1 MPAEDSRN
9 IFLPISG
16 TLTRNC
22 ILIIFTWELVSLVI
36 ELLVLAILIILNA
49 FFAASEIAFISLN
62 DNKIRLM
69 AENGNKKAKLLENFL
84 SEPSRFLATIQIGIT
99 LAGFLASAFAG
110 KSFAGRLGSWLKDIG
125 VPLSQNLLET
135 ISLVIITL
143 ILSYF
148 TLVLGELVPKRL
160 ALQKAEPIAFFAV
173 KPLIIL
179 SKITS
184 PFGKFLTA
192 SMNGIVRLFGVD
204 PNAEEENVTEEEIRM
219 MIDVGKEKGTIL
231 EAEKIMIN
239 NIFEFDNKTVS
250 DIMTHRTNIIAL
262 PIQFTLSET
271 VRLVNNEKYT
281 RFPVYEE
288 HIDNII
294 GILHAKD
301 LLQFIENSSEES
313 FNLRNLIRE
322 PFFVLES
329 QRIDHLFKDMQANN
343 IHMAIAIDEYGGT
356 DGIVTIEDVIEEIVG
371 NIFDE
376 YDEPGL
382 DDEEYTMIDEKT
394 YLINGTTNLY
404 EVERLLKVDLPIHE
418 YDTLSGFVIGHLG
431 YIPSA
436 LEQHTFKHK
445 NVLFTVEEMDDRR
458 VKLVR
463 VNILDGETIEDL
475 ED

>member
-1 MPAEDSRN
+1 M
-9 IFLPISG
+9 
-16 TLTRNC
+16 
-22 ILIIFTWELVSLVI
+22 VI
-36 ELLVLAILIILNA
+36 ELLVLAILILLNA

-69 AENGNKKAKLLENFL
+69 AENGNKKAKMLENFL

-99 LAGFLASAFAG
+99 LAGFMASAFAG
-110 KSFAGRLGSWLKDIG
+110 KSFAGRLGGWLKEIG
-125 VPLSQNLLET
+125 VPLSHSLLVT
-135 ISLVIITL
+135 LSLVAITL

-179 SKITS
+179 SKVTS
-184 PFGKFLTA
+184 PFGKLLTA

-250 DIMTHRTNIIAL
+250 DIMTHRTNIVAL
-262 PIQFTLSET
+262 PIDFTLSE
-271 VRLVNNEKYT
+271 VVNLVVHEKYT

-301 LLQFIENSSEES
+301 LLQFIENSSEDA
-313 FNLRNLIRE
+313 FNLRKLIRE

-329 QRIDHLFKDMQANN
+329 QRIDHLFKDMQTNN
-343 IHMAIAIDEYGGT
+343 VHIAIAIDEYGGT

-376 YDEPGL
+376 YDEPGV
-382 DDEEYTMIDEKT
+382 DDEEYTMIDEST
-394 YLINGTTNLY
+394 YMINGTTNLY
-404 EVERLLKVDLPIHE
+404 EVERLLKVDLPIQE

-436 LEQHTFKHK
+436 LEQHTFQHK
-445 NVLFTVEEMDDRR
+445 NILFTVEEMDDRR
-458 VKLVR
+458 VKRVR
-463 VNILDGETIEDL
+463 ADILDGESMDDVE
-475 ED
+475 E